1 MRHTAAGCIC
11 CASQLAPAPAA
22 IYLPCRQMLTFSSSL
37 SPHTP
42 RLLLFG
48 GVFVVVVHLVLEKVV
63 IVVDVVEQVMM
74 EQGQGRLAG
83 IVLSSSWLPSPSPC
97 LLHNPCAR
105 PPLSILCTCTLPTM
119 MLCPPCPGGTIW
131 VKATRCFSHQ
141 SFAKTFTNAM
151 HHIAPILIPML
162 ALQQHQWHDCH
173 LL

>member
-1 MRHTAAGCIC
+1 MV
-11 CASQLAPAPAA
+11 L
-22 IYLPCRQMLTFSSSL
+22 
-37 SPHTP
+37 
-42 RLLLFG
+42 
-48 GVFVVVVHLVLEKVV
+48 HLVLEKVV

-151 HHIAPILIPML
+151 HQCSHCTSTNGIIATYFEVR
-162 ALQQHQWHDCH
+162 DNNDSS
-173 LL
+173 LLVSLEEPRRRQSRWKSTKNLKPSQCQS

>member
-1 MRHTAAGCIC
+1 MLRK
-11 CASQLAPAPAA
+11 PACSGP
-22 IYLPCRQMLTFSSSL
+22 SSHL
-37 SPHTP
+37 SPVSADVNI
-42 RLLLFG
+42 LLLPQPPYSSTLFFG

-162 ALQQHQWHDCH
+162 ALQQHQWHHCH